1 MSNSIQY
8 VDLLEEDKPIAQ
20 QKFACVSFVSPENII
35 QQKEHFCFNRF
46 VKTWDLVKSMQK
58 YAQFTAFLAY
68 KYNLDPE
75 QVTMDLN
82 EFCKEE
88 SVPLSKESVTDDY
101 KTYME
106 KYAEELELEYN
117 KKNDFQTN
125 TRGIK
130 IRGVFPSQEE
140 AEIRAKLLRE
150 NDPHFDVYVGPVGVW
165 MPWEPDAYRTGKVEF
180 LESQLNELM
189 SKKQQNEASA
199 KEYFDKRVKDAKR
212 KAIEE
217 NIRKA
222 RESGNKLSQ
231 SIDTND
237 NLVNVKNVT
246 DIQKTLFETENV
258 VTDKNSDHG
267 LSQLKDADSSLNN
280 TILPIVVEDDPP
292 GFPDLEN
299 YTYS

>member
-1 MSNSIQY
+1 MSVKSAY

-20 QKFACVSFVSPENII
+20 QKFVCVSFVSPENII
-35 QQKEHFCFNRF
+35 QQKEHYFFDQF

-75 QVTMDLN
+75 HVTADLN
-82 EFCKEE
+82 TFCKEE
-88 SVPLSKESVTDDY
+88 AETLSKESVTDDY
-101 KTYME
+101 KTFLE
-106 KYAEELELEYN
+106 KNVDKLETEYG
-117 KKNDFQTN
+117 KKNEFQTN

-140 AEIRAKLLRE
+140 AELRAKLLRE

-165 MPWEPDAYRTGKVEF
+165 MPWEPDAYRTGKVQF

-189 SKKQQNEASA
+189 AKKQQNEASA
-199 KEYFDKRVKDAKR
+199 KEYFDKRVKEAKR

-217 NIRKA
+217 NVRKA

-231 SIDTND
+231 SIDAQD
-237 NLVNVKNVT
+237 NLVNVKNVE

-258 VTDKNSDHG
+258 VLDKNSDHG
-267 LSQLKDADSSLNN
+267 LSLLQSS
-280 TILPIVVEDDPP
+280 
-292 GFPDLEN
+292 
-299 YTYS
+299 